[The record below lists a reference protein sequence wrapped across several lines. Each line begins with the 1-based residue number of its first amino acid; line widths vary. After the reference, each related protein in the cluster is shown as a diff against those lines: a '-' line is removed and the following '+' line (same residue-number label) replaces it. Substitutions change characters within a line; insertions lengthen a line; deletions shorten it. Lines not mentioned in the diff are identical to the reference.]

1 LVGSY
6 FFAEAKSSMATIERL
21 RGTVTEFSFTRGTG
35 IIAIT
40 DGREAV
46 VRYSAIRGEGVR
58 KLEKGTPVSFL
69 LEETR
74 RGLYAVCV
82 QPE

>member
-1 LVGSY
+1 MVTTERCRGKVASFNRFGGLGLIM
-6 FFAEAKSSMATIERL
+6 MA
-21 RGTVTEFSFTRGTG
+21 
-35 IIAIT
+35 
-40 DGREAV
+40 DGREV
-46 VRYSAIRGEGVR
+46 RVRYSSVRGEGIR
-58 KLEKGTPVSFL
+58 RLERGAWVSFL

>member
-1 LVGSY
+1 MVSTQRY
-6 FFAEAKSSMATIERL
+6 W
-21 RGTVTEFSFTRGTG
+21 GTVADFNIISGTG
-35 IIAIT
+35 TIVMP
-40 DGREAV
+40 DGREAK
-46 VRYSAIRGEGVR
+46 VRYSSVRGQGIRH
-58 KLEKGTPVSFL
+58 LERGTGVSFL

>member
-1 LVGSY
+1 
-6 FFAEAKSSMATIERL
+6 MATIERL
-21 RGTVTEFSFTRGTG
+21 RGTVTNFDPCDGTG
-35 IIAIT
+35 TIVMP
-40 DGREAV
+40 DGREVV
-46 VRYSAIRGEGVR
+46 VRYSSIRGEGVR
-58 KLEKGTPVSFL
+58 KLEKGAVVSFL